1 MRRFEN
7 GMEATVKQ
15 VLRQKLRWRHGWK
28 TVEAKFGKSIVG
40 LPIIPC
46 VLNNLPY
53 ARIGEHEGVYL
64 YDYSSLKR
72 FMTSGTLNPRS
83 VATFGNEDRR
93 ELRTT
98 LKYGR
103 GESPT
108 AEDLLEQLKEP
119 VALKIL
125 LAHTETDHRT
135 LYLDEETLVISD
147 EIHREDVTDKSMVE
161 LSGKSWS
168 GVRMQQDRFA
178 KKAKKSRLKEER
190 SRKAATKPFWK

>member
-1 MRRFEN
+1 MYHQGSDEALREWN
-7 GMEATVKQ
+7 GGYSQAGPQTEAALETW
-15 VLRQKLRWRHGWK
+15 LE

-103 GESPT
+103 GESPR
-108 AEDLLEQLKEP
+108 QR
-119 VALKIL
+119 IF
-125 LAHTETDHRT
+125 
-135 LYLDEETLVISD
+135 
-147 EIHREDVTDKSMVE
+147 
-161 LSGKSWS
+161 WS
-168 GVRMQQDRFA
+168 N
-178 KKAKKSRLKEER
+178 
-190 SRKAATKPFWK
+190 